1 MNSGPRGK
9 SSLSALNKAERERD
23 QASAMREYQAER
35 VNVQARTAKLRAQ
48 RLAKEAAERD
58 AAAASAAVAVAAKPA
73 RRARTAKS

>member
-9 SSLSALNKAERERD
+9 SSLSAQSKAERERD

-58 AAAASAAVAVAAKPA
+58 AAAASAAAAKPA
-73 RRARTAKS
+73 RRAKKTVKI